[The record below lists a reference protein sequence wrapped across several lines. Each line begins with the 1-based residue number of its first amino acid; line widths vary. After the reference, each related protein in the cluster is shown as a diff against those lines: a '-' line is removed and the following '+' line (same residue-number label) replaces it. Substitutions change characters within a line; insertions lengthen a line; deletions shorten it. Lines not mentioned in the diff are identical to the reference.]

1 MPRPGQATRERRRE
15 ARDQVG
21 QRPVV
26 AGPTERPDLVPPAQD
41 RELEGRV
48 QVVPDLG
55 QPDLGR
61 EPVDPDLEDLEDLDP
76 G

>member
-1 MPRPGQATRERRRE
+1 
-15 ARDQVG
+15 
-21 QRPVV
+21 V